1 MVGYLS
7 RRLFYAIISVMA
19 VSVLV
24 FAITHVIGDPVKLM
38 LPLEATA
45 EQREHVRETLGLNDP
60 MIVQFGRFA
69 WGALRGDFGNSIWQR
84 VPALPLVLNRLPATF
99 LLSFAAM
106 GIAIVFALPLGVLA
120 ALRPRSLL
128 DHVCSLGSLAGMCL
142 ASNWRGLMLILI
154 FAVNLGWFYTSGYG
168 SWKHLVL
175 PALTLAAAPLG
186 RITQIVRSSV
196 LDELGRNY
204 VTAAR
209 ARGLSEQTVIMG
221 HALKNAAI
229 PIVTLSG
236 WELSRLL
243 AGYTVIVEVV
253 FGWPGVGLLAMDAI
267 RRQDL
272 NLLQADVFVVG
283 VLVVALNL
291 MIDMT
296 YGWFDPRI
304 RYT

>member
-1 MVGYLS
+1 MFGYLS
-7 RRLFYAIISVMA
+7 RRLFYAVLSVAA
-19 VSVLV
+19 VSILV
-24 FAITHVIGDPVKLM
+24 FLITHVIGDPVDLM
-38 LPLEATA
+38 LPIEATDA
-45 EQREHVRETLGLNDP
+45 QRFQMRETLGLNDP
-60 MIVQFGRFA
+60 LIVQFARF
-69 WGALRGDFGNSIWQR
+69 GFNALRGDFGNSLWQR
-84 VPALPLVLNRLPATF
+84 VPALPLVLDRLPATF

-106 GIAIVFALPLGVLA
+106 AIAILFAVPLGVLA

-128 DHVCSLGSLAGMCL
+128 DHVCSLGSLAGMCV
-142 ASNWRGLMLILI
+142 ASNWLGLMLILI
-154 FAVNLGWFYTSGYG
+154 FAVNLGWFFTSGYG

-175 PALTLAAAPLG
+175 PAVTLAAAPLG

-196 LDELGRNY
+196 LDELNRNY

-209 ARGLSEQTVIMG
+209 SRGLSEQTVIMG

-243 AGYTVIVEVV
+243 AGFTVIVEVV

-272 NLLQADVFVVG
+272 PLLQADVFVVG

-291 MIDMT
+291 LIDMT

>member
-1 MVGYLS
+1 MLGYLS
-7 RRLFYAIISVMA
+7 RRRFFSVLSVAA

-24 FAITHVIGDPVKLM
+24 FLITRAIGDPVDLM
-38 LPLEATA
+38 LPLEATEA
-45 EQREHVRETLGLNDP
+45 QRQQMRETLGFNRP
-60 MIVQFGRFA
+60 MYVQFIDFSLK
-69 WGALRGDFGNSIWQR
+69 ALRGDFGNSLWQR
-84 VPALPLVLNRLPATF
+84 VPALPLVLERLPATF
-99 LLSFAAM
+99 LLSFAA
-106 GIAIVFALPLGVLA
+106 IALAIVFAVPLGVLA
-120 ALRPRSLL
+120 ALRPRTAL
-128 DHVCSLGSLAGMCL
+128 DHFCSLGSLVGMCV
-142 ASNWRGLMLILI
+142 ASNWLGLMLILI
-154 FAVNLGWFYTSGYG
+154 FAVNLGWFFTSGYG

-175 PALTLAAAPLG
+175 PAVTLAAAPLG

-196 LDELGRNY
+196 LDELNRNY

-209 ARGLSEQTVIMG
+209 ARGLSEQAVIMG

-243 AGYTVIVEVV
+243 AGFTVIVEVV
-253 FGWPGVGLLAMDAI
+253 FGWPGVGQLAIDAI

-283 VLVVALNL
+283 VLVVVLNL
-291 MIDMT
+291 LIDMT

>member
-1 MVGYLS
+1 MFGYLS
-7 RRLFYAIISVMA
+7 RRLFYAVVSVVA

-45 EQREHVRETLGLNDP
+45 EQRDQVRETLGLNDP

-69 WGALRGDFGNSIWQR
+69 WGAVRGDFGNSIWQR

-106 GIAIVFALPLGVLA
+106 AIAIIFAVPLGVLA

-142 ASNWRGLMLILI
+142 ASNWLGLMLILI

-175 PALTLAAAPLG
+175 PAVTLAAAPLG

-209 ARGLSEQTVIMG
+209 SRGLSEQTVIMG

-243 AGYTVIVEVV
+243 AGFTVIVEVV

-283 VLVVALNL
+283 VLVVGLNL